1 MTLAALSASAPEL
14 EVAVEEVAAVEH
26 AVVPTLCIRLHVD
39 AHGREVRSLALNA
52 QLRLDATRRSY
63 EPGDEKLLVELFGR
77 RERWGQTLRSLL
89 WTHATVTV
97 PRFVGETRVEL
108 HVPATYD
115 FEVVAA
121 KYLNALSGG
130 DVPLE
135 LLFSGTLFFPGA
147 DGRLQAA
154 PISWELEA
162 QTVLPVSVWREAIDN
177 AFPGSAWLRMSRDS
191 FDRLWSYRAERA
203 LPSWEATLDA
213 LLDGRD

>member
-1 MTLAALSASAPEL
+1 VTLAQAVSAPEL
-14 EVAVEEVAAVEH
+14 VLTVEEIAAVEH
-26 AVVPTLCIRLHVD
+26 AIVPTLRFRLRVG
-39 AHGREVRSLALNA
+39 AGGREVRSLALNV
-52 QLRLDATRRSY
+52 QVRIDATRRSY
-63 EPGDEKLLVELFGR
+63 EAGDEERLLELFGP

-89 WTHATVTV
+89 WTQAAATV
-97 PRFVGETRVEL
+97 PLFAGETHVEL
-108 HVPATYD
+108 LVPATYD

-121 KYLNALSGG
+121 KYLNALAGG

-135 LLFSGTLFFPGA
+135 LLFSGTLFFQGP

-162 QTVLPVSVWREAIDN
+162 RAALPVAVWREAIDV
-177 AFPGSAWLRMSRDS
+177 AFPGSAWLRLQREA

-203 LPSWEATLDA
+203 LPSWEATLDD